1 VLMVAS
7 FCQRKPGTG
16 ERMEAQ
22 APVSCRHFG
31 DCLRL
36 IFDASV
42 DRYLEYHMRETV
54 TEK

>member
-1 VLMVAS
+1 MVAS
-7 FCQRKPGTG
+7 FCLRKQRTG

-22 APVSCRHFG
+22 ARVLCHFG

-42 DRYLEYHMRETV
+42 DQYLEYHMRETV